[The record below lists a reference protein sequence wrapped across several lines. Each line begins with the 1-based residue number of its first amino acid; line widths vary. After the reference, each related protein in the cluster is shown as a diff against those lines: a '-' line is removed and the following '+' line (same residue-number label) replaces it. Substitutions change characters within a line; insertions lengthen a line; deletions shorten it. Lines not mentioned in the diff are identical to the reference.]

1 MRKLST
7 NLLTSTA
14 SAHGSKNRWKI
25 RRSEN
30 KTGPA
35 KEKMRAVPA
44 STLMKTWK
52 RTMASMLISSSLSRY
67 RRQQHR
73 RHQQP
78 HIFQKQTS
86 TNWLEINVELFC
98 EIISSKAKKCFKKN
112 LRSFCGYQVRNVN
125 LWHQNGQS
133 RGDQLIQDCC
143 NREGATTLE
152 GKQQAPARRIG
163 HDAENADE
171 RRFLIHGE
179 VQGAQGVPHL
189 DDLQI
194 PLT

>member
-1 MRKLST
+1 MRLKDALNGRSSFTHKTLRKRSSSNMRPMEIRKLST

-25 RRSEN
+25 PRSEN

-86 TNWLEINVELFC
+86 TIQNWLEINVELFC
-98 EIISSKAKKCFKKN
+98 EIISSKAKKCFKKE
-112 LRSFCGYQVRNVN
+112 LRSFCGYGEKRQSVAPEWSVPWRPVDPW
-125 LWHQNGQS
+125 LLQS
-133 RGDQLIQDCC
+133 RRCRDPW
-143 NREGATTLE
+143 R
-152 GKQQAPARRIG
+152 
-163 HDAENADE
+163 
-171 RRFLIHGE
+171 
-179 VQGAQGVPHL
+179 
-189 DDLQI
+189 
-194 PLT
+194 